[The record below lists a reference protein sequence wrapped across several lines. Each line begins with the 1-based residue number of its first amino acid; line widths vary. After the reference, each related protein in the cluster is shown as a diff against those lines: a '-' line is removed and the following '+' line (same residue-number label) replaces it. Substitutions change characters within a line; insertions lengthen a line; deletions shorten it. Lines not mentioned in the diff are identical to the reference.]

1 MLTAKKKKPMENRNS
16 VTVVFDIDPEDKVF
30 IDELFNAFVKNE
42 KYKGTTITAMSRE
55 DEIGRVEV
63 LENLL
68 TEHGIEYEV

>member
-42 KYKGTTITAMSRE
+42 KYKGTTIAAMSRE